1 MSFTGF
7 ISNATAMFD
16 MDKMREEILAEEQK
30 TVEQNLSQNKE
41 TVTHRSDTLIAKKR
55 RELKDIPVVSAS
67 SLCHP
72 MKPSWQLH
80 N

>member
-41 TVTHRSDTLIAKKR
+41 TVTQRHIDSKEA
-55 RELKDIPVVSAS
+55 A
-67 SLCHP
+67 
-72 MKPSWQLH
+72 
-80 N
+80 